1 MRIASISMLRRFI
14 VTWFFNIVAL
24 WVAAELIDGIGYS
37 GNEWVVVL
45 AALVFSLVNIFVKPL
60 VILFTLPLVILT
72 LGLALFF
79 VNLLMLYLTSWI
91 VDDFKVESF
100 GAAILATII
109 VWVVN
114 TVLEAVFAR
123 VETRA
128 SSATPFDRLPVGLP
142 LPCGAMRPPT
152 ALRATL
158 VAALAVIALA
168 AGCGGG
174 DDDKGAAPATC
185 ARTGPTWRS

>member
-1 MRIASISMLRRFI
+1 MLRRFI
-14 VTWFFNIVAL
+14 VTWFFNIIAL

-37 GNEWVVVL
+37 GNEWVIVL

-79 VNLLMLYLTSWI
+79 VNLLMLYLTSWL

-109 VWVVN
+109 VWIVN
-114 TVLEAVFAR
+114 TVLEAVFSR
-123 VETRA
+123 VE
-128 SSATPFDRLPVGLP
+128 
-142 LPCGAMRPPT
+142 
-152 ALRATL
+152 
-158 VAALAVIALA
+158 
-168 AGCGGG
+168 
-174 DDDKGAAPATC
+174 
-185 ARTGPTWRS
+185 GPRERYAD

>member
-1 MRIASISMLRRFI
+1 VLRRFV

-114 TVLEAVFAR
+114 TVLEAAFGR
-123 VETRA
+123 V
-128 SSATPFDRLPVGLP
+128 DRERERY
-142 LPCGAMRPPT
+142 A
-152 ALRATL
+152 
-158 VAALAVIALA
+158 
-168 AGCGGG
+168 
-174 DDDKGAAPATC
+174 D
-185 ARTGPTWRS
+185 

>member
-1 MRIASISMLRRFI
+1 MRIASTSMLRRFV

-114 TVLEAVFAR
+114 TVLEAVFGR
-123 VETRA
+123 VEPEPERYA
-128 SSATPFDRLPVGLP
+128 D
-142 LPCGAMRPPT
+142 
-152 ALRATL
+152 
-158 VAALAVIALA
+158 
-168 AGCGGG
+168 
-174 DDDKGAAPATC
+174 
-185 ARTGPTWRS
+185 

>member
-1 MRIASISMLRRFI
+1 MQIASTVMLRRFV
-14 VTWFFNIVAL
+14 VTWFFNIIAL

-114 TVLEAVFAR
+114 TVLEAVFGR
-123 VETRA
+123 VERE
-128 SSATPFDRLPVGLP
+128 PERY
-142 LPCGAMRPPT
+142 
-152 ALRATL
+152 
-158 VAALAVIALA
+158 
-168 AGCGGG
+168 AG
-174 DDDKGAAPATC
+174 
-185 ARTGPTWRS
+185 

>member
-1 MRIASISMLRRFI
+1 MLRRFV

-114 TVLEAVFAR
+114 TVLEVVFGS
-123 VETRA
+123 VEHGRERYA
-128 SSATPFDRLPVGLP
+128 D
-142 LPCGAMRPPT
+142 
-152 ALRATL
+152 
-158 VAALAVIALA
+158 
-168 AGCGGG
+168 
-174 DDDKGAAPATC
+174 
-185 ARTGPTWRS
+185 

>member
-1 MRIASISMLRRFI
+1 MRLASAAMLRRFV

-37 GNEWVVVL
+37 GNEWVVVA

-114 TVLEAVFAR
+114 TVLEAVFGR
-123 VETRA
+123 VETERERYA
-128 SSATPFDRLPVGLP
+128 D
-142 LPCGAMRPPT
+142 
-152 ALRATL
+152 
-158 VAALAVIALA
+158 
-168 AGCGGG
+168 
-174 DDDKGAAPATC
+174 
-185 ARTGPTWRS
+185 

>member
-1 MRIASISMLRRFI
+1 MLRRFV

-114 TVLEAVFAR
+114 TVLEAVFGR
-123 VETRA
+123 VEPEPR
-128 SSATPFDRLPVGLP
+128 
-142 LPCGAMRPPT
+142 
-152 ALRATL
+152 ALRRLTARPWACRYP
-158 VAALAVIALA
+158 AA
-168 AGCGGG
+168 
-174 DDDKGAAPATC
+174 
-185 ARTGPTWRS
+185 R

>member
-1 MRIASISMLRRFI
+1 MRLASAVMLRRFV

-37 GNEWVVVL
+37 GNEWVVVV
-45 AALVFSLVNIFVKPL
+45 AALVFSLVNIFVKPF

-114 TVLEAVFAR
+114 AVLEAVF
-123 VETRA
+123 
-128 SSATPFDRLPVGLP
+128 DRGERERERERY
-142 LPCGAMRPPT
+142 A
-152 ALRATL
+152 
-158 VAALAVIALA
+158 
-168 AGCGGG
+168 
-174 DDDKGAAPATC
+174 D
-185 ARTGPTWRS
+185 

>member
-1 MRIASISMLRRFI
+1 MLRRFI

-24 WVAAELIDGIGYS
+24 WVAAEIIDGIGYS
-37 GNEWVVVL
+37 GNEWVMVV
-45 AALVFSLVNIFVKPL
+45 AALVFSVVNIFVKPF

-109 VWVVN
+109 VWIV
-114 TVLEAVFAR
+114 EHGAR
-123 VETRA
+123 GGVRPGRA
-128 SSATPFDRLPVGLP
+128 LSRALPRLT
-142 LPCGAMRPPT
+142 ARP
-152 ALRATL
+152 RA
-158 VAALAVIALA
+158 
-168 AGCGGG
+168 CRYP
-174 DDDKGAAPATC
+174 AP
-185 ARTGPTWRS
+185 R

>member
-1 MRIASISMLRRFI
+1 MLRRFI

-123 VETRA
+123 VERE
-128 SSATPFDRLPVGLP
+128 PERY
-142 LPCGAMRPPT
+142 
-152 ALRATL
+152 
-158 VAALAVIALA
+158 AV
-168 AGCGGG
+168 
-174 DDDKGAAPATC
+174 
-185 ARTGPTWRS
+185 

>member
-1 MRIASISMLRRFI
+1 MPDSIDVMLRRFV

-37 GNEWVVVL
+37 GNEWVIVL

-114 TVLEAVFAR
+114 TVLEAVFGRDERRAR
-123 VETRA
+123 
-128 SSATPFDRLPVGLP
+128 
-142 LPCGAMRPPT
+142 
-152 ALRATL
+152 ALRRLTARPWACRYP
-158 VAALAVIALA
+158 AA
-168 AGCGGG
+168 
-174 DDDKGAAPATC
+174 
-185 ARTGPTWRS
+185 R

>member
-1 MRIASISMLRRFI
+1 MRLASAAMLRRFV

-45 AALVFSLVNIFVKPL
+45 AALVFSLGNIFVKPL

-79 VNLLMLYLTSWI
+79 INLLMLYLTSWI

-114 TVLEAVFAR
+114 TVLEAVFGR
-123 VETRA
+123 VEREHERYA
-128 SSATPFDRLPVGLP
+128 D
-142 LPCGAMRPPT
+142 
-152 ALRATL
+152 
-158 VAALAVIALA
+158 
-168 AGCGGG
+168 
-174 DDDKGAAPATC
+174 
-185 ARTGPTWRS
+185 

>member
-1 MRIASISMLRRFI
+1 MLRRFV

-37 GNEWVVVL
+37 GNEWVLVL

-79 VNLLMLYLTSWI
+79 VNLLMLYVTSWI

-114 TVLEAVFAR
+114 TVLEAVFGR
-123 VETRA
+123 VERA
-128 SSATPFDRLPVGLP
+128 PRERYAGYAT
-142 LPCGAMRPPT
+142 
-152 ALRATL
+152 
-158 VAALAVIALA
+158 
-168 AGCGGG
+168 
-174 DDDKGAAPATC
+174 
-185 ARTGPTWRS
+185 

>member
-1 MRIASISMLRRFI
+1 MLRRFV

-37 GNEWVVVL
+37 GNEWVVVV
-45 AALVFSLVNIFVKPL
+45 AALVFSLVNIFIKPL

-79 VNLLMLYLTSWI
+79 VNLLMLYVTSWI
-91 VDDFKVESF
+91 VDDFKVESL

-114 TVLEAVFAR
+114 TVLEAVFGRGEHERERYA
-123 VETRA
+123 
-128 SSATPFDRLPVGLP
+128 D
-142 LPCGAMRPPT
+142 
-152 ALRATL
+152 
-158 VAALAVIALA
+158 
-168 AGCGGG
+168 
-174 DDDKGAAPATC
+174 
-185 ARTGPTWRS
+185 

>member
-1 MRIASISMLRRFI
+1 MPDSIDIVLRRFV

-109 VWVVN
+109 VWIVN
-114 TVLEAVFAR
+114 TVLEAVFGR
-123 VETRA
+123 VEHEPER
-128 SSATPFDRLPVGLP
+128 SAD
-142 LPCGAMRPPT
+142 
-152 ALRATL
+152 
-158 VAALAVIALA
+158 
-168 AGCGGG
+168 
-174 DDDKGAAPATC
+174 
-185 ARTGPTWRS
+185 

>member
-1 MRIASISMLRRFI
+1 MLRRFI

-37 GNEWVVVL
+37 GNEWVLVI

-114 TVLEAVFAR
+114 TVLEAVFGRDERRGRERYA
-123 VETRA
+123 
-128 SSATPFDRLPVGLP
+128 D
-142 LPCGAMRPPT
+142 
-152 ALRATL
+152 
-158 VAALAVIALA
+158 
-168 AGCGGG
+168 
-174 DDDKGAAPATC
+174 
-185 ARTGPTWRS
+185 

>member
-1 MRIASISMLRRFI
+1 MRLASAAMLRRFV

-37 GNEWVVVL
+37 GNEWVVVV

-114 TVLEAVFAR
+114 TVLEAVFGR
-123 VETRA
+123 V
-128 SSATPFDRLPVGLP
+128 DREPERY
-142 LPCGAMRPPT
+142 A
-152 ALRATL
+152 
-158 VAALAVIALA
+158 
-168 AGCGGG
+168 
-174 DDDKGAAPATC
+174 D
-185 ARTGPTWRS
+185 

>member
-1 MRIASISMLRRFI
+1 MLRRFV

-37 GNEWVVVL
+37 GNEWVLVL
-45 AALVFSLVNIFVKPL
+45 AALIFSLVNIFVKPL

-91 VDDFKVESF
+91 VDDFKVEGF

-114 TVLEAVFAR
+114 TVLEAAFGRDAR
-123 VETRA
+123 
-128 SSATPFDRLPVGLP
+128 DRGRRRERY
-142 LPCGAMRPPT
+142 A
-152 ALRATL
+152 
-158 VAALAVIALA
+158 
-168 AGCGGG
+168 
-174 DDDKGAAPATC
+174 D
-185 ARTGPTWRS
+185 

>member
-1 MRIASISMLRRFI
+1 MLRRFV
-14 VTWFFNIVAL
+14 VTLFFNIVAL

-37 GNEWVVVL
+37 GNEWVIVV

-79 VNLLMLYLTSWI
+79 INLLMLYLTSWI

-114 TVLEAVFAR
+114 TVLEAVFGRIEPERERYA
-123 VETRA
+123 
-128 SSATPFDRLPVGLP
+128 D
-142 LPCGAMRPPT
+142 
-152 ALRATL
+152 
-158 VAALAVIALA
+158 
-168 AGCGGG
+168 
-174 DDDKGAAPATC
+174 
-185 ARTGPTWRS
+185 

>member
-1 MRIASISMLRRFI
+1 MLRRFV
-14 VTWFFNIVAL
+14 VTWFFNIIAL

-37 GNEWVVVL
+37 GNEWVIVL

-100 GAAILATII
+100 GSAILATII
-109 VWVVN
+109 VWIVN
-114 TVLEAVFAR
+114 TVLEAVFNR
-123 VETRA
+123 DE
-128 SSATPFDRLPVGLP
+128 
-142 LPCGAMRPPT
+142 RPRERY
-152 ALRATL
+152 A
-158 VAALAVIALA
+158 
-168 AGCGGG
+168 
-174 DDDKGAAPATC
+174 D
-185 ARTGPTWRS
+185 

>member
-1 MRIASISMLRRFI
+1 MLRRFV

-114 TVLEAVFAR
+114 TVLEAAFGG
-123 VETRA
+123 VERERERHA
-128 SSATPFDRLPVGLP
+128 D
-142 LPCGAMRPPT
+142 
-152 ALRATL
+152 
-158 VAALAVIALA
+158 
-168 AGCGGG
+168 
-174 DDDKGAAPATC
+174 
-185 ARTGPTWRS
+185 